1 MGDIVTRG
9 RAAVP
14 GPGYL
19 CLTQTRVQNFSSV
32 PGNTSLDITQYV
44 RRGTDRDKREG
55 RVWVRREGAGG
66 NL

>member
-1 MGDIVTRG
+1 M
-9 RAAVP
+9 P